1 MRAMS
6 ASSSTACS
14 CACLSAE
21 AFPIDDS
28 MLVRTALTAWA
39 ELDLLTDLEQP
50 DFDDDHED
58 EIDDDEDLLDPP
70 GWEHHRQR

>member
-1 MRAMS
+1 
-6 ASSSTACS
+6 
-14 CACLSAE
+14 
-21 AFPIDDS
+21 

>member
-14 CACLSAE
+14 CTCLSAD
-21 AFPIDDS
+21 AFPIDDP
-28 MLVRTALTAWA
+28 MLVLTAVVARA

-50 DFDDDHED
+50 DFDDDDEH
-58 EIDDDEDLLDPP
+58 EIDDDEELLDPP